1 MTTQTYAILYTK
13 DISALGKVKASG
25 CAVLL
30 YSALLSYA
38 RDKVSAFPSIA
49 TLSKAI
55 GGAYSETG
63 IYKALKFLEDHK
75 FIKRNDRRSKQRF
88 VMLRKMAKATL
99 TKVNATLCTSK
110 VKRNRKKEN
119 YSFYKRRHKK
129 NVSPGLSANKSKQ
142 ADKPKVPDAERIF
155 ETWAIQ
161 NPSRDVKAFTN
172 DEIRTIG
179 AYLRSHTNQA
189 IEFRE
194 LMWEHWSKEFIEIK
208 RITAPVS

>member
-75 FIKRNDRRSKQRF
+75 FIKRNDKRSKQRF

-99 TKVNATLCTSK
+99 TKVNATLCTPK
-110 VKRNRKKEN
+110 VKRNKRKEN
-119 YSFYKRRHKK
+119 YSFFKRGYKK

-155 ETWAIQ
+155 ESWAIK
-161 NPSRDVKAFTN
+161 NPSKDVKAFTD
-172 DEIRTIG
+172 DEIRVIG
-179 AYLRSHTNQA
+179 AYLRSHTTQA

>member
-38 RDKVSAFPSIA
+38 RDKVSAFPSIS

-55 GGAYSETG
+55 GGAYTDAG

-75 FIKRNDRRSKQRF
+75 FIKRNDKRSKQRF
-88 VMLRKMAKATL
+88 VMLRKVLKSAS
-99 TKVNATLCTSK
+99 TKVDKALRSTK
-110 VKRNRKKEN
+110 VGWNRKKEN

-129 NVSPGLSANKSKQ
+129 NVSSGLSANKSKQ
-142 ADKPKVPDAERIF
+142 ADKPKENDAEHIF
-155 ETWAIQ
+155 AMWVIN
-161 NPSRDVKAFTN
+161 NPSKDVKAFTAE
-172 DEIRTIG
+172 EIRIIG
-179 AYLRSHTNQA
+179 AYLRSHESAA
-189 IEFRE
+189 IEWRQIMGEFW
-194 LMWEHWSKEFIEIK
+194 LKEFIEIK

>member
-38 RDKVSAFPSIA
+38 RNKVSAFPSIA
-49 TLSKAI
+49 TLSERI
-55 GGAYSETG
+55 GGAFSVRQ
-63 IYKALKFLEDHK
+63 IQRSLKFLEDHK
-75 FIKRNDRRSKQRF
+75 FIKRNDRRSKERF
-88 VMLRKMAKATL
+88 VMLRKVLKSIGQKSHTVL
-99 TKVNATLCTSK
+99 SGQ
-110 VKRNRKKEN
+110 KRHNNRKKEN
-119 YSFYKRRHKK
+119 YPFYKGRYKK

-155 ETWAIQ
+155 ERWAIE
-161 NPSRDVKAFTN
+161 NPSKDVKAFTN